1 MDNEVAILKA
11 AIAHL
16 MDREF
21 GSLRGASRDKVIAK
35 VAHEIQVSAEM
46 AAVMID
52 ATEET
57 VTNDTW
63 DLI

>member
-21 GSLRGASRDKVIAK
+21 GSLRGAAREKVIAK
-35 VAHEIQVSAEM
+35 VAGEIEVSPAM

-52 ATEET
+52 ATDET
-57 VTNDTW
+57 VTNNTW